1 MDIKS
6 QNRHKIPAKRT
17 FGRDKFICEY
27 VFYIDNIV
35 LLVILTSLPH
45 YTMTDNP

>member
-17 FGRDKFICEY
+17 FGRDIFNVNKFSE
-27 VFYIDNIV
+27 
-35 LLVILTSLPH
+35 LTI
-45 YTMTDNP
+45 